1 VGGLLLALHDSVE
14 DLEDGVQA
22 ELVEGTLN
30 TLVGGLGP
38 LLGLGVEER
47 VTLEWL
53 LAFRS
58 SVVRY

>member
-38 LLGLGVEER
+38 FLGLGVEER